1 MQNLFVH
8 FNACDKK
15 TQLYPEYFGIRAGI
29 ISIQPLVRTLLVT
42 SALIGQVTPSTVV
55 LGVHGQTQATVS
67 HHVLAL
73 VNLNWNSNVILTCLH
88 GLKGNICCTFYS
100 ILVYW
105 YPDLNGHTQSKYN
118 FQNKSSQLSCIIASF
133 YHEQLL
139 SNYMYHL
146 VTFHNNIEGIQFNIK
161 TTIGKIT

>member
-118 FQNKSSQLSCIIASF
+118 FQNKSSQLSCIIA
-133 YHEQLL
+133 
-139 SNYMYHL
+139 M
-146 VTFHNNIEGIQFNIK
+146 QF
-161 TTIGKIT
+161 